1 MTAYIIG
8 NVHTLDTSDAL
19 AEYRRRVG
27 ATLEEYGG
35 RFAIR
40 GGKIDV
46 LEGSWIPVHL
56 SIMEFDDGE
65 QARKWLSSAIY
76 QEILPLRAGVEMD
89 LVIVEPKSE
98 KG

>member
-8 NVHTLDTSDAL
+8 NIHTLETSSAL

-27 ATLEEYGG
+27 ATIEQYGG

-46 LEGSWIPVHL
+46 VEGDWVPVHL
-56 SIMEFDDGE
+56 SIIEFSDGE
-65 QARKWLSSAIY
+65 KARQWLNSAVY
-76 QEILPLRAGVEMD
+76 QEILPLRADVKMD
-89 LVIVEPKSE
+89 LVIVEP
-98 KG
+98 

>member
-8 NVHTLDTSDAL
+8 NIHTLDTSDAL

-27 ATLEEYGG
+27 ATLEGYGG

-46 LEGSWIPVHL
+46 IEGDWVPVHL

-65 QARKWLSSAIY
+65 QAREWLNSAIY
-76 QEILPLRAGVEMD
+76 QEILPLRAGVKMD
-89 LVIVEPKSE
+89 LVIVEPESE